1 MDCSGSCGTGA
12 ASAPLLAASVSTLDR
27 RLQEP
32 SDPQVVRRKA
42 GPLGVLV
49 FQRKGLARIVSF
61 GYTENVNDNDNQS
74 GRIDVA
80 KTLTVQEF
88 AEYVRIPIH
97 SARRLVKEGLVP
109 SRQIGRFYAI
119 TERNAEKTLLRL
131 NDKGRIAKSR
141 NGRKVARTPI
151 KK

>member
-61 GYTENVNDNDNQS
+61 GYTENVNDNDN
-74 GRIDVA
+74 
-80 KTLTVQEF
+80 
-88 AEYVRIPIH
+88 
-97 SARRLVKEGLVP
+97 
-109 SRQIGRFYAI
+109 
-119 TERNAEKTLLRL
+119 
-131 NDKGRIAKSR
+131 
-141 NGRKVARTPI
+141 RTPGGAMWQRR
-151 KK
+151 